1 MAFVGRSNVGKSSI
15 LNCLI
20 GRRSLAHTSKT
31 PGKTRSCNVY
41 DVAGEYYLV
50 DLPGYGY
57 AQVAKTAR
65 HGFAKLIRSYL
76 SRRERLAGVVWLLD
90 IRRDP
95 TRDDLDLQSL
105 LVQRG
110 VPALVVITKVDKM
123 SRGQRRQRTDTIL
136 AALDVPSEQC
146 VLTSARSKEG
156 IVELRDSVATLLHDR
171 HAEPAGD

>member
-1 MAFVGRSNVGKSSI
+1 M
-15 LNCLI
+15 
-20 GRRSLAHTSKT
+20 SKT

-41 DVAGEYYLV
+41 DVAGQYYLV

-57 AQVAKTAR
+57 AQVAKTTR

-76 SRRERLAGVVWLLD
+76 SNREGLAGVVWLLD
-90 IRRDP
+90 IRREP

-110 VPALVVITKVDKM
+110 IPTLVVVTKVDKV
-123 SRGQRRQRTDTIL
+123 SRGQRRQRTDAIL
-136 AALDVPSEQC
+136 GAIDVPREQC

-171 HAEPAGD
+171 HADPGRD